1 MADQA
6 PWPID
11 PPTPT
16 AGVGNVLAPGK
27 LAKPPDEPVS
37 DKEGGTL
44 GLRFIGSDIV
54 SSHTKYWFPDMTGWR
69 VSYGEHGPE
78 NCQQTWI
85 APWFVSPDPNYAD
98 PKFTQDPNGYY
109 ALPWAIRQ
117 LLSWNRERYDHYNTF
132 WDNDI
137 DEQEEIS
144 GYHTFNRG
152 KNSYRR
158 LVVTGVE
165 LVPRPDLMDT
175 ASDMKAVKD
184 GEFSTIGVM
193 SLSRL
198 EEDQWSDSGDESLK
212 YLKYVE
218 YVQNQLRVIGDADGV
233 TEDKD
238 WQQRFPRMRS
248 QYWQVNLT
256 WGPDPY
262 INRYGIRYAKMEIQ
276 PSLRMESLK
285 NVPMGVVPTDQYG
298 QPAFDS
304 VDPGYELKK
313 PNGATFYD
321 NRKGVATGTIAKGRS
336 DWMQILSTGFP
347 VREPQV
353 TIRLTYPW
361 VSLENLLKYGPIGN
375 PAQLKPEEVD
385 RLATVGP
392 MMIPEGLYLGCV
404 NKDSFLGYSRGR
416 VLYNSAE
423 VSESVSPITGKIG
436 YRVMHEFLINPNM
449 EWNQTR
455 YTGDYEPY
463 MDPESFYLKEID
475 PLSVGHDSIFQF
487 ANGQSG
493 PSWKTG
499 FVVQLQGRTGNER
512 VYRIKSNKDT
522 GYQAVY
528 PYPYKQ
534 LNDLLYYGLDNTVKK
549 DGETVIFDPFDT
561 KEG

>member
-11 PPTPT
+11 PPTPRP
-16 AGVGNVLAPGK
+16 GVGNVQSVEK
-27 LAKPPDEPVS
+27 LIKPPDEPTDVFVGALS
-37 DKEGGTL
+37 
-44 GLRFIGSDIV
+44 SQIV
-54 SSHTKYWFPDMTGWR
+54 KSHTKYWFPDMTGWR
-69 VSYGEHGPE
+69 VTYGEHGLE

-85 APWFVSPDPNYAD
+85 APWYVKPDPSYKD
-98 PKFTQDPNGYY
+98 PKQENTSSFFDLN
-109 ALPWAIRQ
+109 WAIRQ
-117 LLSWNRERYDHYNTF
+117 LLSWNRERYDHYNAF
-132 WDNDI
+132 WDSPSASTT
-137 DEQEEIS
+137 EIE
-144 GYHTFNRG
+144 GYHSFTQG
-152 KNSYRR
+152 WNSYRK
-158 LVVTGVE
+158 LVVTGIE

-175 ASDMKAVKD
+175 ASDRASVVD
-184 GEFSTIGVM
+184 GNLPTLGVM
-193 SLSRL
+193 SRSQL
-198 EEDQWSDSGDESLK
+198 DIDNWSESNDASLD
-212 YLKYVE
+212 YLGYVE
-218 YVQNQLRVIGDADGV
+218 YMQQQLRVIGTANPDS
-233 TEDKD
+233 EKKS
-238 WQQRFPRMRS
+238 WQQRFPRIRS

-298 QPAFDS
+298 QPAFSS
-304 VDPGYELKK
+304 VDPGHKFDPE
-313 PNGATFYD
+313 FYD
-321 NRKGVATGTIAKGRS
+321 ERKGVAIGTFAKGRS
-336 DWMQILSTGFP
+336 DWIQGVSTGFP

-375 PAQLKPEEVD
+375 PAQLKTDEAD
-385 RLATVGP
+385 RLASVGP

-463 MDPESFYLKEID
+463 MNPKDFYLKEVD

-522 GYQAVY
+522 GYKAVY